1 MPIRLIVGLGN
12 PGPKHADTRHNAGFW
27 LVDALAAQHGAAW
40 TGEAKFHGDTA
51 RMSAGGCE
59 CRLLKPG
66 TYMNRSGR
74 AVQAIAGYYAIE
86 PGEILVVH
94 DEIDLEPGTARLK
107 QDGGHGG
114 HNGLRDI
121 IEQTGR
127 KDFLRLRI
135 GVGHPRLTTCG
146 GRPGNKDDVIGYV
159 LKKPGAE
166 EKTAIMAAIDR
177 ALEVMPQVL
186 AGELEKAM
194 TKLHTKDSQK
204 SQAGSDSDRQEDP
217 PEDR

>member
-1 MPIRLIVGLGN
+1 MPSPLKLIVGLGN

-27 LVDALAAQHGAAW
+27 LIDVLAEQHRAAW

-51 RMSAGGCE
+51 RISAGGGE

-74 AVQAIAGYYAIE
+74 AVQAIGGYYAIE

-94 DEIDLEPGTARLK
+94 DEIDLEPGTVRLK
-107 QDGGHGG
+107 QGGGHGG

-127 KDFLRLRI
+127 KDFMRLRI
-135 GVGHPRLTTCG
+135 GVGHPG
-146 GRPGNKDDVIGYV
+146 HKDDVIGYV

-166 EKTAIMAAIDR
+166 ERLAIMGGIER
-177 ALEVMPQVL
+177 ALEVMPLVM

-204 SQAGSDSDRQEDP
+204 SQDSSDGNSRESP
-217 PEDR
+217 SEDR